1 MAKEKSK
8 RQCNYKVSSKTL
20 DLRHQ
25 SQMKEFTADKDQMH
39 EHECELG
46 KCMKRLKELESKPKR
61 DLSDAELLEIIETQD
76 TISDLEKRLDSVS
89 KDKEEIDYFMNTG
102 QVLFEYYSLLDNSNN
117 VPLTAV
123 KKSKPVSGANETQK
137 KCVVDFFMG
146 NKTSDDTTAKN
157 VNISIHENNRA
168 ELLDKYLSHTD
179 ENYIDNAVNKSESKV
194 CAFCETGEL
203 EFIMNESIYVCNV
216 CHTVE
221 KVITDNEKPSYKDP
235 PKEISYFSYKRIN
248 HYTEWLNQIQGKE
261 TTEIPDEIFDNIM
274 KELKKQRIVDFKT
287 ITRQKIKDIL
297 KKLKIN
303 KYYEHVPYILNRITG
318 NPNPHLSPELEDKL
332 KAMFKEIQ
340 VPFLKFSPLNRKNF
354 LSYSYVIHKFI
365 QLLKQDEFLKFF
377 PLLKSREK
385 LHQQEQIWK
394 KICDDLGW
402 QFIRSI

>member
-8 RQCNYKVSSKTL
+8 RQCNYKISSKTL

-25 SQMKEFTADKDQMH
+25 SQMKEFTEDKSLMQ
-39 EHECELG
+39 EHESELD
-46 KCMKRLKELESKPKR
+46 KYTRRLEELECKPKK
-61 DLSDAELLEIIETQD
+61 DLSDQELLDIIETQD
-76 TISDLEKRLDSVS
+76 SISDLQKRLDSVS

-102 QVLFEYYSLLDNSNN
+102 QVLFEYYSLLENSNN

-123 KKSKPVSGANETQK
+123 KKSKPGAGGDSTK
-137 KCVVDFFMG
+137 KCVVDFFMN
-146 NKTSDDTTAKN
+146 NKSDESKN

-168 ELLDKYLSHTD
+168 ELLDKYLSYTD
-179 ENYIDNAVNKSESKV
+179 ENYIDNAVNKSESKI
-194 CAFCETGEL
+194 CTFCQEGQL
-203 EFIMNESIYVCNV
+203 EFFVNESIYVCTQ

-221 KVITDNEKPSYKDP
+221 KVITDNQTPSYKDP

-332 KAMFKEIQ
+332 KSMFKEIQ

-365 QLLKQDEFLKFF
+365 QLLGQNEFLKFF

-394 KICDDLGW
+394 RITEDLGW
-402 QFIRSI
+402 RFIRSI

>member
-25 SQMKEFTADKDQMH
+25 SQMKEFTEDKDFMC
-39 EHECELG
+39 EHEDELM
-46 KCMKRLKELESKPKR
+46 KCRKRLDELELKSKR
-61 DLSDAELLEIIETQD
+61 DLTDEELIEIIETQD
-76 TISDLEKRLDSVS
+76 SISDLQKKLEGVS
-89 KDKEEIDYFMNTG
+89 KNKDEIDYFVNAG
-102 QVLFEYYSLLDNSNN
+102 PVLFEYYSLLDNSNN

-123 KKSKPVSGANETQK
+123 KKSKPVVGDEKKK
-137 KCVVDFFMG
+137 KCVVDFFMN
-146 NKTSDDTTAKN
+146 NKNNEN
-157 VNISIHENNRA
+157 VSISIHENNRA
-168 ELLDKYLSHTD
+168 ELLDKYLSYTD
-179 ENYIDNAVNKSESKV
+179 ENYIDNAVNKSDSKV
-194 CAFCETGEL
+194 CPYCNEGEL
-203 EFIMNESIYVCNV
+203 EFIVNESISVCNN

-221 KVITDNEKPSYKDP
+221 KVITDNEKPSYRDP

-274 KELKKQRIVDFKT
+274 KELKKQRIVDVKT
-287 ITRQKIKDIL
+287 ITREKVKSIL

-318 NPNPHLSPELEDKL
+318 NPNPHLPPELEEKL
-332 KAMFKEIQ
+332 KSMFKEIQ
-340 VPFLKFSPLNRKNF
+340 VPFLKYSPLNRKNF

-365 QLLKQDEFLKFF
+365 QLLGQTEYLKYF

-385 LHQQEQIWK
+385 LHQQETIFK
-394 KICDDLGW
+394 KICDHLGW
-402 QFIRSI
+402 RFIRSI